1 MLAQFYTRIENTFN
15 NKNMT
20 QEHRICIDRDK
31 YTNFELAL
39 VVKFQFVSSVVK

>member
-20 QEHRICIDRDK
+20 QEHRICIDQ

-39 VVKFQFVSSVVK
+39 VVKFQFVSSFVK

>member
-20 QEHRICIDRDK
+20 KEHRTCIDQ

-39 VVKFQFVSSVVK
+39 VVKFQFVSSVVN

>member
-20 QEHRICIDRDK
+20 QEQRICIDK

-39 VVKFQFVSSVVK
+39 VVKFQFVSSLVK

>member
-1 MLAQFYTRIENTFN
+1 MPAQFYTRIENTFN

-20 QEHRICIDRDK
+20 QEHWICIDK